1 MPDVL
6 SNETGSETV
15 TFSDPLARLSVIATC
30 FNPGGHFHGF
40 MMCVTLAV
48 SFTADHFELWPRR
61 GGGGLMK
68 RVRRRGHQRRGFR
81 GALAI
86 AGAPILAAG
95 LLTGCG
101 SDSGPPVLTWY
112 AMPDNGGA
120 ASRAQEC
127 ADASG
132 GAYRVSIETL
142 PANATGQREQL
153 VRRLA
158 AGDTSIDV
166 ISVDVVYTAEFANA
180 GFLRPYTEEEKGR
193 LTSGM
198 LPAPVETGM
207 WKDQLFAAPFKT
219 NAQLL
224 WYRKSLAQAAG
235 VDPTSP
241 SFTWDDMIKAAATQE
256 KTIASQGAR
265 YEGYMVWINA
275 LVLSGGGEILQDAE
289 AGRNAKPSLASPA
302 GEKAAEI
309 IGNIARSPA
318 APADLS
324 NAQEEQARAT
334 FQGDR
339 GMFMVNWPYV
349 LAAARGAAEEGT
361 LGQEVVDDIGWARYP
376 RVFPDQ
382 PSAPP
387 LGGANLGIGAYSE
400 HPEESVALVECVN
413 ALDKATQYMLDEGEP
428 SPYAASYDDA
438 EVRENYPNADLIRES
453 VADGGP
459 RPLTPFYVDVSGSIF
474 QSWHPPAGVTNE
486 TPQQTDTFMADVL
499 SGRRL
504 L

>member
-1 MPDVL
+1 
-6 SNETGSETV
+6 
-15 TFSDPLARLSVIATC
+15 
-30 FNPGGHFHGF
+30 
-40 MMCVTLAV
+40 
-48 SFTADHFELWPRR
+48 
-61 GGGGLMK
+61 MK
-68 RVRRRGHQRRGFR
+68 RLAFRRAT
-81 GALAI
+81 ALA
-86 AGAPILAAG
+86 AAPVVAAG
-95 LLTGCG
+95 LLTACG
-101 SDSGPPVLTWY
+101 GSSGPPVLTWY

-120 ASRAQEC
+120 ATRAQQC

-132 GAYRVSIETL
+132 GAYEVSLEVL

-180 GFLRPYTEEEKGR
+180 GFLRPYTEQETAR
-193 LTSGM
+193 LTNGM

-207 WKDQLFAAPFKT
+207 WKDKLYAAPFKT

-241 SFTWDDMIKAAATQE
+241 GFTWDEMIKAAVAQD

-265 YEGYMVWINA
+265 YEGYMVWVNA
-275 LVLSGGGEILQDAE
+275 LVLSGGGQILEDSE
-289 AGRNAKPSLASPA
+289 AGRNARPSLATPA

-309 IGNIARSPA
+309 IGNIGRSPA

-324 NAQEEQARAT
+324 NAQEEQSRAT
-334 FQGDR
+334 FQGER
-339 GMFMVNWPYV
+339 GGFMVNWPYV
-349 LAAARGAAEEGT
+349 LAAARGAAEEGS
-361 LGQEVVDDIGWARYP
+361 LAQEVVDDIGWARYP

-400 HPEESVALVECVN
+400 HPEEAVALVECVN
-413 ALDKATQYMLDEGEP
+413 ELEKATQYMLDEGEP
-428 SPYAASYDDA
+428 SPYAASYDDP

-453 VADGGP
+453 IAEGGP
-459 RPLTPFYVDVSGSIF
+459 RPLTPFYVDVAGSIF
-474 QSWHPPAGVTNE
+474 QTWHPPASVTAE
-486 TPQQTDTFMADVL
+486 TPARTDQFMADVL